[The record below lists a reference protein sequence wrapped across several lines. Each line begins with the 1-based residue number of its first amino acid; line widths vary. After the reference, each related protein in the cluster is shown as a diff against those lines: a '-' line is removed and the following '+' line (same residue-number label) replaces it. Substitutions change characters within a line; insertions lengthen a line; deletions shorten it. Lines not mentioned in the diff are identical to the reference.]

1 MINCSG
7 QKLKCRRFIAVL
19 DAGLDKARSFHLTQ
33 SNLHA
38 SDILLLCF
46 PICSLQSPFQTL
58 EIGVFLSTKSNF
70 AIFGECCERSEM
82 TSKPSRALS

>member
-19 DAGLDKARSFHLTQ
+19 DAGLDKVRSFHLTQ

-38 SDILLLCF
+38 SDILLLYF
-46 PICSLQSPFQTL
+46 PICSLQSPFQTIKNTEADETSGIL
-58 EIGVFLSTKSNF
+58 LRILSTK
-70 AIFGECCERSEM
+70 RQ
-82 TSKPSRALS
+82 

>member
-1 MINCSG
+1 MIHCSG

-19 DAGLDKARSFHLTQ
+19 DAGLDKVRSFHLTQ

-38 SDILLLCF
+38 SDILLLYF

-58 EIGVFLSTKSNF
+58 KMGLFLNTKSNF